1 MLIIKPKKNESI
13 ESMLKRYKRKVRNVK
28 QLQSLRD
35 RKQHTKPSATKRREK
50 SKAIYIQKK
59 NDLEN
64 N

>member
-35 RKQHTKPSATKRREK
+35 RKQYTKPSATKRREK